1 MYLSEINLNQAGGD
15 STEVWRSLGDGY
27 FEHRLLWNIFSD
39 GPERKRDFL
48 YRRLEAGRILAV
60 SERRPTREHRW
71 VRTLDYDPQLRAGQR
86 LAFSLRV
93 NPVVSRRDGDKRQH
107 RHDVVMEAKKKLE
120 RQGVAKEQRPPLA
133 ELVKEAG
140 LTWLTSRAEQAGFAI
155 NEREVLVEGYVQ
167 HRLDSPRKGR
177 RQAQFS
183 SLDFSGLLT
192 VEDPG
197 LFRQTLFNGLGPA
210 KAYGCGL
217 LLIKPARGG

>member
-1 MYLSEINLNQAGGD
+1 MYLSDINLRQAEAD
-15 STEVWRSLGDGY
+15 SPEVWRSLGDGY
-27 FEHRLLWNIFSD
+27 FEHRLLWNLFSD

-93 NPVVSRRDGDKRQH
+93 NPVVSRRDNDKRQH
-107 RHDVVMEAKKKLE
+107 RHDVVMEEKKARGWKNIPDE
-120 RQGVAKEQRPPLA
+120 KRPPLA
-133 ELVKEAG
+133 ELVREAG
-140 LTWLTSRAEQAGFAI
+140 LAWLASRALQAGFSALP
-155 NEREVLVEGYVQ
+155 EAVMVEGYVQ

-197 LFRQTLFNGLGPA
+197 LFRQTLFTGLGPA

-217 LLIKPARGG
+217 LLVKPAREG